1 MIMAQIYG
9 DSIKMMGQSLDYL
22 WLKQAV
28 TNQNIANA
36 DTNGYKAK
44 YVTFEDEF
52 KQALDHM
59 IQQKESKNSYNR
71 NLEYVRP
78 QMMESQAESERV
90 DGNNVN
96 VDVEMM
102 ELTRTSLQYQYSLQ
116 SVTSDITRLR
126 TVIKG

>member
-1 MIMAQIYG
+1 MAQIYG
-9 DSIKMMGQSLDYL
+9 ESIKMMGQSLDYL

-28 TNQNIANA
+28 TNQNIANV

-52 KQALDHM
+52 KQALDSM
-59 IQQKESKNSYNR
+59 IQQKESRSSYNR
-71 NLEYVRP
+71 NLEYVQP